1 MKKRRHQTP
10 KNCRPKSQRRA
21 LLSRSTCHGERPI
34 RVFATSFIWAVISRY
49 CAAQCWPKKKKK
61 CQFTE
66 LPKGAG
72 HTAVIFFSALDRA
85 VNMENNDEPL
95 LRASVAVPP
104 SSCMQ
109 TIGSGIKLT
118 TIFECKKYGSARRW
132 QEAGETSS
140 GCSHFNF
147 RLPPPQVS
155 LIPTIPI
162 DSQLVQLVPIP
173 VAPPSGSCRMRKKAN
188 RIDSSSIFF
197 PIGQRI
203 LPDNRWAAGK
213 KEKNQIGGSTS
224 PAIC

>member
-1 MKKRRHQTP
+1 MKKKEGTKPP
-10 KNCRPKSQRRA
+10 KIVGRKASDVLFCRAVLATEKGQSESLQRPSSGP
-21 LLSRSTCHGERPI
+21 LL
-34 RVFATSFIWAVISRY
+34 AVIVQLN
-49 CAAQCWPKKKKK
+49 AGQKKK

-118 TIFECKKYGSARRW
+118 TIFESKKYGSARRW

-173 VAPPSGSCRMRKKAN
+173 VAPPV
-188 RIDSSSIFF
+188 
-197 PIGQRI
+197 
-203 LPDNRWAAGK
+203 LAG
-213 KEKNQIGGSTS
+213 
-224 PAIC
+224 